1 MTDAIASILI
11 VLGAAWMLLAGLGAL
26 RMPDLPMR
34 MHATTK
40 AGALGCG
47 LIMAGVAVHFA
58 ETAVTVRTIAI
69 IGFITL
75 TAPVAAHVLARAGYL
90 VGVPLW
96 HRIIRDDL
104 KGRYDADTHRLA
116 SCDAEDR
123 SCGKTS

>member
-1 MTDAIASILI
+1 MTEWLTSIL
-11 VLGAAWMLLAGLGAL
+11 VVAGAAWMLLAGLGAL

-96 HRIIRDDL
+96 HGVVRDDL
-104 KGRYDADTHRLA
+104 KGRYDPDTHRLA
-116 SCDAEDR
+116 SCEAQDS
-123 SCGKTS
+123 SCGETS